1 MGLKPN
7 PPADHTCDLLFIEF
21 WLCWVFLFV
30 RGLSPVL
37 ASGGSSLVAVCGI
50 LVAVA
55 SLAVSISSREHR
67 LQGLW
72 ASVFAALGLQ
82 STGLCV
88 QT

>member
-1 MGLKPN
+1 MLSLCCCVQASSSCVEPGL
-7 PPADHTCDLLFIEF
+7 
-21 WLCWVFLFV
+21 
-30 RGLSPVL
+30 LS
-37 ASGGSSLVAVCGI
+37 SCMYGI

-82 STGLCV
+82 SIGLCV

>member
-1 MGLKPN
+1 MLSLCCCVQASSSCGEPGL
-7 PPADHTCDLLFIEF
+7 
-21 WLCWVFLFV
+21 
-30 RGLSPVL
+30 LS
-37 ASGGSSLVAVCGI
+37 SSVYGI